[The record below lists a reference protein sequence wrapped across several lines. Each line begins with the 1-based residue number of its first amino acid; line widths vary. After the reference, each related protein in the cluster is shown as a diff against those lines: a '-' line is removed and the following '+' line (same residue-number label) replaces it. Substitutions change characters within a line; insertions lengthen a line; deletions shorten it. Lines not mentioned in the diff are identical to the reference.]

1 MAVTKGLPEPDVN
14 ARLFGARRIPALTDD
29 VLYEAVGVRIAF
41 SGREG
46 GVSNPPYDSLNL
58 GSHVGDDPAQV
69 LENRQMLL
77 DSLDAADVSLVVPN
91 QVHGDVL
98 VELTSYDADSIS
110 AARARA
116 ETGAD
121 GLVVAVP
128 QVAALLCFADC
139 VPVII
144 VSPTGRFAVVHA
156 GWRGAVG
163 GIAGK
168 AVRRLAL
175 LDSDGAT
182 PDAASSYNA
191 YLGPHI
197 RRECFET
204 GEDVRARFVERFG
217 SDVAPDGRH
226 VDLAVAVGHD
236 LVEAGMRRERI
247 ADVNVC
253 TSCESEDFFSYRASG
268 GRCGRHGA
276 LAVRFGR

>member
-46 GVSNPPYDSLNL
+46 GGSNPPYDSLNL

-77 DSLDAADVSLVVPN
+77 DSLDAADASLVVPN

-98 VELTSYDADSIS
+98 VDLTSDDADSVS

-116 ETGAD
+116 EAGAD

-175 LDSDGAT
+175 LDSDAAT
-182 PDAASSYNA
+182 PDAAASYNA

>member
-1 MAVTKGLPEPDVN
+1 MAAPKGLPEPDVN
-14 ARLFGARRIPALTDD
+14 ARLFGARRIPAFTDD
-29 VLYEAVGVRIAF
+29 ALFEAVGVRIAF

-46 GVSNPPYDSLNL
+46 GVSDPPYNSLNL
-58 GSHVGDDPAQV
+58 GSHVGDDPAKV
-69 LENRQMLL
+69 RENREMLL
-77 DSLDAADVSLVVPN
+77 ESLGAADASLVIPS

-98 VELTSYDADSIS
+98 VDLTSGDAASVS
-110 AARARA
+110 AARMRA
-116 ETGAD
+116 EAGAD
-121 GLVVAVP
+121 GLVVTVP

-175 LDSDGAT
+175 LDGDGAT
-182 PDAASSYNA
+182 SETAASYNA

-197 RRECFET
+197 HGECFET

-217 SDVAPDGRH
+217 PDVAADGCH
-226 VDLAVAVGHD
+226 VDLAAAVAHD
-236 LVEAGMRRERI
+236 LIEAGMRHDRI

-253 TSCESEDFFSYRASG
+253 TSCEPEVFFSYRSSG
-268 GRCGRHGA
+268 GRCGRQGA

>member
-29 VLYEAVGVRIAF
+29 GLFEAVGVRIAF

-46 GVSNPPYDSLNL
+46 GVSDPPYDSLNL
-58 GSHVGDDPAQV
+58 GSHVGDDPSRV
-69 LENRQMLL
+69 RENRLMLL
-77 DSLDAADVSLVVPN
+77 ESLDAADASLVVPS

-98 VELTSYDADSIS
+98 IDLTSGDADSVS
-110 AARARA
+110 SSRTRA
-116 ETGAD
+116 EAGAD
-121 GLVVAVP
+121 GLVVTVP

-168 AVRRLAL
+168 AARRLTL
-175 LDSDGAT
+175 LDGDGAT
-182 PDAASSYNA
+182 QGAASSYNA

-197 RRECFET
+197 HGECFET

-217 SDVAPDGRH
+217 RDVAPDGRH
-226 VDLAVAVGHD
+226 VDLAAAVGQD
-236 LVEAGMRRERI
+236 LAEAGLRRERI

-253 TSCESEDFFSYRASG
+253 TSCEAEDYFSYRASG
-268 GRCGRHGA
+268 GRCGRQGA